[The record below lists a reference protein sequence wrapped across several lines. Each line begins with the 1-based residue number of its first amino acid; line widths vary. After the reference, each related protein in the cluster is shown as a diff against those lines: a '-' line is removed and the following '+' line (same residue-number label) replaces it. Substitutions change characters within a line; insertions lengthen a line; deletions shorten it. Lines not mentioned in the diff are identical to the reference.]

1 MRFQLDPE
9 EREFESQVEAFI
21 RAELDPELQWR
32 VALSLEVPRAMR
44 DDWTR
49 KLNQVGWVAPNW
61 PVEYG
66 GTGWSMRRRH
76 QFEVLMRKHHAPE
89 TQGFGFNMVGPAII
103 KYGSEAQKAYYLP
116 KIRSAEIQWC
126 QGYSEP
132 GAGSDLAG
140 LSTRAEIQGDH
151 YCINGSKIWTSGAEQ
166 ADHIFLL
173 VRTDP
178 DAKKQLGISFLLLR
192 MDSPGITVEP
202 LLAFNGKRLWNQVF
216 FDDVRVPREDRLGE
230 ENAGWTVAKNL
241 LGNERLMVSRVAEN
255 KRVLSRVKALFDE
268 LGLEAD
274 DQFKKRLGTIEIRLA
289 SLESMA
295 LRLLSKF
302 DQGGHVGA
310 EPSMLKLQ
318 GSQLIQAQDQLLFE
332 IVQYYGLPIDGTLR
346 EESSGPIGSPET
358 EMIASAL
365 FHHRGYTIAGGASE
379 IQKNIIAQQVLGL

>member
-1 MRFQLDPE
+1 
-9 EREFESQVEAFI
+9 I
-21 RAELDPELQWR
+21 RNAE
-32 VALSLEVPRAMR
+32 M
-44 DDWTR
+44 
-49 KLNQVGWVAPNW
+49 
-61 PVEYG
+61 
-66 GTGWSMRRRH
+66 
-76 QFEVLMRKHHAPE
+76 
-89 TQGFGFNMVGPAII
+89 
-103 KYGSEAQKAYYLP
+103 
-116 KIRSAEIQWC
+116 QWC

-140 LSTRAEIQGDH
+140 ISTRAEIRGDH
-151 YCINGSKIWTSGAEQ
+151 YCINGSKIWTSGAEH

-192 MDSPGITVEP
+192 MDAPGIKVEP

-216 FDDVRVPREDRLGE
+216 FDDVMVPREDRLGD

-255 KRVLSRVKALFDE
+255 KRVFGRVQGLLDE
-268 LGLEAD
+268 LGLVAED
-274 DQFKKRLGTIEIRLA
+274 DFKKRLNAIEIRLK

-318 GSQLIQAQDQLLFE
+318 GSQLIQAQDQLLLE
-332 IVQYYGLPIDGTLR
+332 IAQYYGLPADSVLR
-346 EESSGPIGSPET
+346 GQSNDPIGPPET

-379 IQKNIIAQQVLGL
+379 IQKNIIAQHVLGL

>member
-1 MRFQLDPE
+1 MRYQLNAE
-9 EREFESQVEAFI
+9 ELKFEAEVEAFI
-21 RAELDPELQWR
+21 KAELDPEVQRR
-32 VALSLEVPRAMR
+32 VARSLEVAPAMR
-44 DDWTR
+44 NEWTR
-49 KLNQVGWVAPNW
+49 KLNRVGWVAPNW
-61 PVEYG
+61 PEEHG

-103 KYGSEAQKAYYLP
+103 KYGSDSQKSYYLP
-116 KIRSAEIQWC
+116 KIRNAEMQWC

-140 LSTRAEIQGDH
+140 ISTRAEIRGDH
-151 YCINGSKIWTSGAEQ
+151 YCINGSKIWTSGAEH

-192 MDSPGITVEP
+192 MDAPGIKVEP

-216 FDDVRVPREDRLGE
+216 FDDVMVPREDRLGD

-255 KRVLSRVKALFDE
+255 KRVFGRVQGLLDE
-268 LGLEAD
+268 LGLVAED
-274 DQFKKRLGTIEIRLA
+274 DFKKRLNAIEIRLK

-318 GSQLIQAQDQLLFE
+318 GSQLIQAQDQLLLE
-332 IVQYYGLPIDGTLR
+332 IAQYYGLPADSVLR
-346 EESSGPIGSPET
+346 GQSNDPIGPPET

-379 IQKNIIAQQVLGL
+379 IQKNIIAQHVLGL